1 MGILPT
7 DFFTATLEVLALL
20 VVIAV
25 VAFFIRRNFL
35 PISRLSHI
43 DLKGWAKQDANWILI
58 IEFLMMM
65 AFFKMNAADY
75 QLQKQGVLAAHG
87 SFPISDALFGGIF
100 SGFSPEILHFI
111 ERGSWWFHF
120 VGIMCFM
127 NYLYY
132 SKHLHIMLAFPNTW
146 FANLEKKGE
155 FNNLASVTQEIKLM
169 MDPNADPYAAPAEG
183 ASEVPEKFGASDVFD
198 LNQVQLLN
206 AYSCT
211 ECGRCTAVC
220 PANLTG
226 KKLSPRKIMMATRDR
241 LEEVGKNIDKN
252 GKFVDDGKKLLD
264 DYISREELWACT
276 TCNACVEACP
286 ILIDPLSI
294 IFEMRRFLVMEQSA
308 APQELNLMMTNIEN
322 NAAPW
327 QYNQAD
333 RLNWAKE
340 N

>member
-1 MGILPT
+1 MQYLDNIIFFVLLVTGLGLFARSLQKIYRNIGLGRKIDRTDHPAERWKTMATVALGQSKMKKRPIAAFLHLLVYVGFLIINMELVEIIIDGIFGTHRVLASVIGDT
-7 DFFTATLEVLALL
+7 AYGFFTATLEVLALL

-198 LNQVQLLN
+198 LHGMWTLYSSLSGKLN
-206 AYSCT
+206 
-211 ECGRCTAVC
+211 R
-220 PANLTG
+220 
-226 KKLSPRKIMMATRDR
+226 
-241 LEEVGKNIDKN
+241 
-252 GKFVDDGKKLLD
+252 
-264 DYISREELWACT
+264 
-276 TCNACVEACP
+276 
-286 ILIDPLSI
+286 
-294 IFEMRRFLVMEQSA
+294 
-308 APQELNLMMTNIEN
+308 
-322 NAAPW
+322 
-327 QYNQAD
+327 
-333 RLNWAKE
+333 
-340 N
+340 